1 MDLGLFFMPL
11 HRPEKPFR
19 QSLEEDRQTILLADE
34 LGFSEVWMGEH
45 FSSKAEPIPAP
56 LIFLATL
63 IQQTKN
69 IRFGTG
75 VVNLGHRHPVV
86 VAAEAALF
94 DQLSGGRLML
104 GVGPGGLAS
113 DGELFGRPDMAERVK
128 LVRESIDMIIQAMTT
143 NAPLDV
149 RGAHW
154 QASLQ
159 DQIWTDYGV
168 GELPKPLQQPH
179 PPIAMALSSPK
190 GDTVKIVAERSF
202 IPISANFV
210 PLSAVKGQWDTY
222 SEVRN
227 TLGLPVDR
235 SIWRVCR
242 NILVTES
249 DAHAEEILADP
260 DGVFAFYFRYLAGVR
275 DMPRLNEEPG
285 ESITELNQRYQVD
298 ESLEKCVIAGSPDTV
313 TAKLNEMVDFLGPF
327 GTLVSVGHDDQAGDG
342 MWEHSLK
349 RLKREVAPIV
359 TQHMQS
365 RPATD
370 YNHQAEALARP
381 GHT

>member
-11 HRPEKPFR
+11 HRPDKPFG

-143 NAPLDV
+143 NAPLDL
-149 RGAHW
+149 RGDHW

-168 GELPKPLQQPH
+168 GELPKPFQQPH
-179 PPIAMALSSPK
+179 PPIAMALSSPQ
-190 GDTVKIVAERSF
+190 GDTVKLVAERSF

-222 SEVRN
+222 TEVRN
-227 TLGLPVDR
+227 TVGLPVDR

-249 DAHAEEILADP
+249 DAQAEEILADP
-260 DGVFAFYFRYLAGVR
+260 DGVFAFYFRYLGGVR

-285 ESITELNQRYQVD
+285 ESITELNQRYRVD
-298 ESLEKCVIAGSPDTV
+298 KSLEKCVIAGSPETV

-349 RLKREVAPIV
+349 RLQREVAPIV
-359 TQHMQS
+359 TQHMKS
-365 RPATD
+365 RPVT
-370 YNHQAEALARP
+370 
-381 GHT
+381 